1 LHPRLDFALRL
12 GAPDEQ
18 FSAVKRP
25 LPGSRSRTIFRFH
38 DAPAEKSCDS
48 YLSAV
53 FLCGKTVVD
62 IVRVGDR
69 SRIALLL
76 APAVT

>member
-1 LHPRLDFALRL
+1 MSSF
-12 GAPDEQ
+12 Q
-18 FSAVKRP
+18 Q
-25 LPGSRSRTIFRFH
+25 FH
-38 DAPAEKSCDS
+38 DAPAEKFCDS

>member
-1 LHPRLDFALRL
+1 MSSF
-12 GAPDEQ
+12 Q
-18 FSAVKRP
+18 Q
-25 LPGSRSRTIFRFH
+25 FH
-38 DAPAEKSCDS
+38 DAPAEKFCDS

-53 FLCGKTVVD
+53 FLCGKTVVG
-62 IVRVGDR
+62 IVGIGDR